1 MLAPLHLSSHVNKKY
16 LIIQEGA
23 LQIQSPIINI
33 FWLFSRELFQESTP
47 IRGKTK

>member
-23 LQIQSPIINI
+23 LQIESPIISI